1 MSSAKL
7 LLLLTATE
15 GMHADDSALEHF
27 RQEWLDS
34 HGDMRRSGRHPLFEP
49 LMAWVQM
56 ASSDAAPI
64 RADVIDRSQG
74 GLCLAVASPCCL
86 QPGDALRL
94 TIHAAPEPELRNV
107 RVCWR
112 EETALIVALGVAYDE
127 S

>member
-1 MSSAKL
+1 MQ
-7 LLLLTATE
+7 
-15 GMHADDSALEHF
+15 ADDTALNQL

-34 HGDMRRSGRHPLFEP
+34 HCDMHRHSRHPLVEP
-49 LMAWVQM
+49 LMAWVQI
-56 ASSDAAPI
+56 SGSDASPI
-64 RADVIDRSQG
+64 RADVIDRTPG

-86 QPGDALRL
+86 QPGDAFRL
-94 TIHAAPEPELRNV
+94 TIHSDPEPELRKA